1 MHVHVHVSVLTRAAL
16 IALVSV
22 TALSA
27 CQINSRAGKGNLTL
41 SSNTKHGLQTYMGK
55 IFPTIFAASTNG
67 RGYSYYFCETG
78 GCRDTVSTFQGVL
91 DDCQRRSNSTC
102 HVLAVSRNIVW
113 KKDNGEV
120 YTLEELNGS
129 STSTSKFPLTVT
141 AILMGRATLCAKAYD
156 NERRQWSSEKAD
168 ASFVD
173 EIHSRGI
180 TTDFCAKLAANS
192 N

>member
-1 MHVHVHVSVLTRAAL
+1 MHVHVHISALAKTSL
-16 IALVSV
+16 IALAFV

-27 CQINSRAGKGNLTL
+27 CQINSRAGNGNLTL

-55 IFPTIFAASTNG
+55 IFPTIFAASING
-67 RGYSYYFCETG
+67 RGYSYYYCETG
-78 GCRDTVSTFQGVL
+78 GCRDTVSTYQAVL

-129 STSTSKFPLTVT
+129 GASTSKLPFNVT
-141 AILMGRATLCAKAYD
+141 AVLMGRAALCAKAYD
-156 NERRQWSSEKAD
+156 KERRQWSSEKAD

-173 EIHSRGI
+173 EIHSRGV
-180 TTDFCAKLAANS
+180 TTDFCAKLAS
-192 N
+192 DGD